1 MIENS
6 TKSANQWVVNVLQK
20 QDIIQWISFICKTY
34 LSEKNLCAIKWT
46 LQFYTKCR
54 FAINCT
60 TYWAYWCFLCVFTGD
75 QDEDKVGECP
85 SVRNDTVGICL
96 QNCTYDK
103 ECTGNQKC
111 CSNGCGHVCVEPVSK
126 VFKMTFRFNITWDS
140 DYGDENSTKCVAL
153 TADILYQVR

>member
-1 MIENS
+1 MKCQLVYAYFKDKECSDVRGVHN
-6 TKSANQWVVNVLQK
+6 TGLR
-20 QDIIQWISFICKTY
+20 
-34 LSEKNLCAIKWT
+34 LSGV
-46 LQFYTKCR
+46 
-54 FAINCT
+54 NCT

-75 QDEDKVGECP
+75 QDEDKIGECP

-111 CSNGCGHVCVEPVSK
+111 CSTGCGHVCVEPVSK

-153 TADILYQVR
+153 TADILNQVR